1 MNNKFLS
8 LSKLQLSILI
18 SMVNLD
24 PDNKGVTTRQL
35 TTFFK
40 DRTNQTE
47 QDIYS
52 SIKTLV
58 KNNYM
63 NKMDNFTYRLDPT
76 GSKEIIQLF
85 SELDTFIIDRLINM
99 YIPLSSLRVYT
110 LMRMVAFPR
119 FKKALRISYREIM
132 ELYNSIWKCDLN
144 EHDIYEFIKVLI
156 EEGLIKKKTY
166 ETGNYYRY
174 NEYSFIGLDDLL
186 KDIGLID

>member
-1 MNNKFLS
+1 
-8 LSKLQLSILI
+8 
-18 SMVNLD
+18 MVNLD

-47 QDIYS
+47 QYINF

-58 KNNYM
+58 KNNYI

-85 SELDTFIIDRLINM
+85 SGLDIFIIDRLINM

-144 EHDIYEFIKVLI
+144 EQDIYEFIKVLI

>member
-1 MNNKFLS
+1 
-8 LSKLQLSILI
+8 
-18 SMVNLD
+18 
-24 PDNKGVTTRQL
+24 
-35 TTFFK
+35 
-40 DRTNQTE
+40 
-47 QDIYS
+47 
-52 SIKTLV
+52 
-58 KNNYM
+58 
-63 NKMDNFTYRLDPT
+63 
-76 GSKEIIQLF
+76 
-85 SELDTFIIDRLINM
+85 M

-144 EHDIYEFIKVLI
+144 EQDIYEFIKILI

>member
-18 SMVNLD
+18 SIVNLD
-24 PDNKGVTTRQL
+24 PNNTGVTTRQL

-47 QDIYS
+47 QDIFV

-58 KNNYM
+58 KNNYIV
-63 NKMDNFTYRLDPT
+63 KMDNFSYRLDPT

-85 SELDTFIIDRLINM
+85 SGLDTFIIDRLINM

-110 LMRMVAFPR
+110 LMRMVVFPR
-119 FKKALRISYREIM
+119 FKKALRISYRELT
-132 ELYNSIWKCDLN
+132 ELYNSIWKCDFN
-144 EHDIYEFIKVLI
+144 EQDIYEFIKVLI

-174 NEYSFIGLDDLL
+174 NEYSFVGLDDLL
-186 KDIGLID
+186 KEIGLID